1 MNGLMAMALG
11 FGVLAY
17 LIGSIS
23 PSILLAKA
31 RGIDIRREGSGNAGA
46 TNALRVLGP
55 KAAALTLVLDILKGI
70 LPVVLA
76 TLAMSGYGGLIA
88 SQAAY
93 LAAVGVVCGH
103 VWPVYFKFRGG
114 KGIATAFGA
123 LLAVN
128 PLLALAALGVVA
140 LGVLVSRRVSVGS
153 LMGAVALPFLTLA
166 MEMNFLLGAVFLAG
180 LTIYK
185 HQANIARLRA
195 GTEPKIE
202 FGKKKK

>member
-55 KAAALTLVLDILKGI
+55 KAAVLTLVLDILKGI

-88 SQAAY
+88 SQASY

-103 VWPVYFKFRGG
+103 IWPVFFKFKGG

-140 LGVLVSRRVSVGS
+140 LGVLASRRVSVGS

-166 MEMNFLLGAVFLAG
+166 MEKNFLLGAVFLAV